1 MKRLSKMTE
10 YAVVC
15 NSMLARKPILN
26 NNKVTL
32 VERFN

>member
-1 MKRLSKMTE
+1 MLKLSKMTE

-15 NSMLARKPILN
+15 NNMLARKPNLN

>member
-1 MKRLSKMTE
+1 MKRLSKMCE

-15 NSMLARKPILN
+15 NSMLARKSILN